1 MDLPRLKLTQSI
13 NTPAADGVTEI
24 VFQRRMNGG
33 DLAAA
38 GLSINLAGGEESAF
52 DLSAQQ
58 VNLIAS
64 RCTGLP
70 VKCIEAVDAADWLQ
84 VFAVVTGFFGSPS
97 PSGACG

>member
-1 MDLPRLKLTQSI
+1 MAAPTIKLLQAI
-13 NTPAADGVTEI
+13 DTPERDGVTDL

-38 GLSINLAGGEESAF
+38 GFGINLSEDTEIT
-52 DLSAQQ
+52 LSAEQ

-70 VKCIEAVDAADWLQ
+70 KSVIEALEAPDWLQ
-84 VFAVVTGFFGSPS
+84 VFKTVMSFFQATPI
-97 PSGACG
+97 